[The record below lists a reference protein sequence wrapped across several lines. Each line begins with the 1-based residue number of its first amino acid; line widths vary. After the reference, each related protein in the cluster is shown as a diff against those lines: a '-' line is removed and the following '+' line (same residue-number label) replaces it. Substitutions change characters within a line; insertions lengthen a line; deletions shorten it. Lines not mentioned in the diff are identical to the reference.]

1 VSDWYEGGGRGVRV
15 TRAVHGAE
23 DGFMPGFGR
32 ASRPLAAGPV
42 AAPPPFSLLLPLPM
56 SLLYT
61 PCGTCGGAWSVWRC
75 GGAWSGAGWAAAQG
89 AARPGAHLGGRA
101 PPPPLPFPLPLALL
115 YARCSTSGGAGARE
129 QARLTSTR

>member
-1 VSDWYEGGGRGVRV
+1 MRV